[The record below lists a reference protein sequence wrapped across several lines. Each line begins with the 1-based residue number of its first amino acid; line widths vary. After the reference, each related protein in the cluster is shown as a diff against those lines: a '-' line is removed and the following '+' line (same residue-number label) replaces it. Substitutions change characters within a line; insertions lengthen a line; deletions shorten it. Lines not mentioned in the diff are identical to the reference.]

1 MYIILFGGDLMKI
14 TDKIVN
20 YRIKPYTQE
29 ATLQFVLD
37 LIVIAFVTVLFV
49 ITELPVIACVLVD
62 LLYFTVAVIFHYK
75 TLIQAILDK
84 NKRDFVTEKISIKQ
98 FKEEYSFAGDRLG
111 HSYIRIFYPKEMHV
125 GKYKLKVIND
135 KGEEKK
141 LRAVMSFK
149 RTLKFIVFD
158 KNEIEYLN
166 ITYLRKSKIII
177 CFNLIED
184 IDKIPSKR
192 KKDEIEKAIN
202 FINNAI

>member
-1 MYIILFGGDLMKI
+1 MKV
-14 TDKIVN
+14 TDKIVKF
-20 YRIKPYTQE
+20 RIQPYKQE
-29 ATLQFVLD
+29 VSLQFIID
-37 LIVIAFVTVLFV
+37 LIVSVLATVVFVVADF
-49 ITELPVIACVLVD
+49 PVVACVLFD

-84 NKRDFVTEKISIKQ
+84 SKRDYATEKIRIKQ

-111 HSYIRIFYPKEMHV
+111 HSYIRFFYPKEMHV

-149 RTLKFIVFD
+149 RSLEFIVFD

-166 ITYLRKSKIII
+166 VTYLRKSKIII
-177 CFNLIED
+177 CFDLIED

-192 KKDEIEKAIN
+192 RRAEIEKAIN
-202 FINNAI
+202 YINKAI

>member
-1 MYIILFGGDLMKI
+1 MKV
-14 TDKIVN
+14 TDKIVKF
-20 YRIKPYTQE
+20 RIQPYIQE
-29 ATLQFVLD
+29 VSLQFIID
-37 LIVIAFVTVLFV
+37 LIVSVLATVVFVVADF
-49 ITELPVIACVLVD
+49 PVVACVLFD

-84 NKRDFVTEKISIKQ
+84 SKRDFVTEKIRIKQ

-111 HSYIRIFYPKEMHV
+111 HSYIRIFYPKEMHI

-149 RTLKFIVFD
+149 RTLEFIVFD

-166 ITYLRKSKIII
+166 VTYLRKSKIII
-177 CFNLIED
+177 CFGLIED

-192 KKDEIEKAIN
+192 KRAEIEKAIN
-202 FINNAI
+202 YINKAI

>member
-1 MYIILFGGDLMKI
+1 MKV
-14 TDKIVN
+14 TDKIVKF
-20 YRIKPYTQE
+20 RIQPYIQE
-29 ATLQFVLD
+29 VSLHFIID
-37 LIVIAFVTVLFV
+37 LIVSVLATVVFVVADF
-49 ITELPVIACVLVD
+49 PVVACVLFD

-84 NKRDFVTEKISIKQ
+84 SKRDFVTEKIRIKQ
-98 FKEEYSFAGDRLG
+98 FKEEYSFEGDRLG
-111 HSYIRIFYPKEMHV
+111 HSHIRIFYPKEMHV

-149 RTLKFIVFD
+149 RTLEFIVFD

-166 ITYLRKSKIII
+166 VTYLRKSKIII
-177 CFNLIED
+177 CFDLIED

-192 KKDEIEKAIN
+192 KRAEIEKAIN
-202 FINNAI
+202 YINKAI

>member
-1 MYIILFGGDLMKI
+1 MKV
-14 TDKIVN
+14 TDKIVKF
-20 YRIKPYTQE
+20 RIQPYIQE
-29 ATLQFVLD
+29 VSLQFIID
-37 LIVIAFVTVLFV
+37 LIVSVLVTVVFV
-49 ITELPVIACVLVD
+49 VADFPVVACVLFD

-84 NKRDFVTEKISIKQ
+84 SKRDFVTEKIRIKQ

-149 RTLKFIVFD
+149 RALKFIVFD

-177 CFNLIED
+177 CFDLIED

-192 KKDEIEKAIN
+192 KRAEIEKAIN
-202 FINNAI
+202 YINKAI

>member
-1 MYIILFGGDLMKI
+1 MKR
-14 TDKIVN
+14 TKIV
-20 YRIKPYTQE
+20 
-29 ATLQFVLD
+29 ATLGPATNSVEKIKE
-37 LIVIAFVTVLFV
+37 LIANGMDAARVNFSHGTYESHTVL
-49 ITELPVIACVLVD
+49 INNLKQAREELGAPIP
-62 LLYFTVAVIFHYK
+62 LL
-75 TLIQAILDK
+75 LDTK
-84 NKRDFVTEKISIKQ
+84 GPEIRIKQ

>member
-1 MYIILFGGDLMKI
+1 MKV

-20 YRIKPYTQE
+20 YRIEPYIQE

-37 LIVIAFVTVLFV
+37 LILVIFVTIVFVIAKFPAV
-49 ITELPVIACVLVD
+49 ACVLFD

-75 TLIQAILDK
+75 TLIQAILNK

-149 RTLKFIVFD
+149 RTLRFIDFD

-166 ITYLRKSKIII
+166 VTYLRKSKIII
-177 CFNLIED
+177 CFDLIED

-192 KKDEIEKAIN
+192 KRAEIEKAIN
-202 FINNAI
+202 YINKVI

>member
-1 MYIILFGGDLMKI
+1 MKV
-14 TDKIVN
+14 TDKIVKF
-20 YRIKPYTQE
+20 RIQPYIQE
-29 ATLQFVLD
+29 VSLQFIID
-37 LIVIAFVTVLFV
+37 LIVSVLATVVFVVADF
-49 ITELPVIACVLVD
+49 PVVACVLFD

-84 NKRDFVTEKISIKQ
+84 SKRDFVTEKIRIKQ

-149 RTLKFIVFD
+149 RTLEFIVFD

-166 ITYLRKSKIII
+166 VTYLRKSKIII
-177 CFNLIED
+177 CFDLIED

-192 KKDEIEKAIN
+192 KRAEIEKAIN
-202 FINNAI
+202 YINKAI

>member
-1 MYIILFGGDLMKI
+1 MKV

-20 YRIKPYTQE
+20 KRIEPYTQE

-62 LLYFTVAVIFHYK
+62 LLYLILAVIFHYK
-75 TLIQAILDK
+75 TLIQAISDK
-84 NKRDFVTEKISIKQ
+84 NKRDYITEKISVKQ
-98 FKEEYSFAGDRLG
+98 FNEEYSFAGDRLG
-111 HSYIRIFYPKEMHV
+111 HSYIRVFYPKEMQV

-135 KGEEKK
+135 KGEEMK
-141 LRAVMSFK
+141 LRTVMSFK
-149 RTLKFIVFD
+149 RKLKFIVFD
-158 KNEIEYLN
+158 KNEIEYLKV
-166 ITYLRKSKIII
+166 TYLRKSKIII

-192 KKDEIEKAIN
+192 KKDETEKAIN

>member
-1 MYIILFGGDLMKI
+1 MKV
-14 TDKIVN
+14 TDKIVKF
-20 YRIKPYTQE
+20 RIQPYIQE
-29 ATLQFVLD
+29 VSLQFIID
-37 LIVIAFVTVLFV
+37 LIVSVLVTVVFV
-49 ITELPVIACVLVD
+49 VADFPVVACVLFD

-84 NKRDFVTEKISIKQ
+84 SKRDFVTEKIRIKQ

-149 RTLKFIVFD
+149 RTLEFIVFD

-166 ITYLRKSKIII
+166 VTYLRKSKIII
-177 CFNLIED
+177 CFDLIED

-192 KKDEIEKAIN
+192 KRAEIEKAIN
-202 FINNAI
+202 YINKAI

>member
-1 MYIILFGGDLMKI
+1 MKV
-14 TDKIVN
+14 TDKIVKF
-20 YRIKPYTQE
+20 RIQPYIQE
-29 ATLQFVLD
+29 VSLQFIID
-37 LIVIAFVTVLFV
+37 LIISVLVTVVFV
-49 ITELPVIACVLVD
+49 VADFPVVACVLFD

-84 NKRDFVTEKISIKQ
+84 SKRDFVAEKIRIKQ

-149 RTLKFIVFD
+149 RTLEFIVFD
-158 KNEIEYLN
+158 KNEIEHLN
-166 ITYLRKSKIII
+166 VTYLRKSKIII
-177 CFNLIED
+177 CFDLIED

-192 KKDEIEKAIN
+192 KRAEIEKAIN
-202 FINNAI
+202 YINKAI

>member
-1 MYIILFGGDLMKI
+1 MKV
-14 TDKIVN
+14 TDKIVKF
-20 YRIKPYTQE
+20 RIQPYKQE
-29 ATLQFVLD
+29 VSLQFIID
-37 LIVIAFVTVLFV
+37 LIVSVLVTVVFV
-49 ITELPVIACVLVD
+49 VADFPVVACVLFD

-84 NKRDFVTEKISIKQ
+84 SKRDFVTEKIRIKQ

-149 RTLKFIVFD
+149 RTLEFIVFD

-166 ITYLRKSKIII
+166 VTYLRKSKIII
-177 CFNLIED
+177 CFDLIED

-192 KKDEIEKAIN
+192 KRAEIENAINYINKAI
-202 FINNAI
+202 

>member
-29 ATLQFVLD
+29 VTLQIVLD
-37 LIVIAFVTVLFV
+37 FIVVALVTVVFVIAK
-49 ITELPVIACVLVD
+49 IPVIACVAVD
-62 LLYFTVAVIFHYK
+62 LLYLIIAVIFHYK
-75 TLIQAILDK
+75 TLIQAIFDK

-98 FKEEYSFAGDRLG
+98 FKEEFSFAGDRLG

-149 RTLKFIVFD
+149 RTLRFIDFD
-158 KNEIEYLN
+158 KNGIEYLKV
-166 ITYLRKSKIII
+166 TYLRKSKIII
-177 CFNLIED
+177 CFDLIED

-192 KKDEIEKAIN
+192 KRTEIEKAIN

>member
-1 MYIILFGGDLMKI
+1 MKV
-14 TDKIVN
+14 TDKIVKF
-20 YRIKPYTQE
+20 RIQPYIQE
-29 ATLQFVLD
+29 ASLQFIIDLFVSVLATVVFVVLD
-37 LIVIAFVTVLFV
+37 F
-49 ITELPVIACVLVD
+49 PVVACVLFD

-84 NKRDFVTEKISIKQ
+84 SKRDFVTEKIRIKQ
-98 FKEEYSFAGDRLG
+98 FKEEYSFAGDSVG

-125 GKYKLKVIND
+125 DKYKLKVIND

-166 ITYLRKSKIII
+166 VTYLRKSKIII
-177 CFNLIED
+177 CFDLIED

-192 KKDEIEKAIN
+192 KRAEIEKAIN
-202 FINNAI
+202 YINKAI

>member
-1 MYIILFGGDLMKI
+1 MKV
-14 TDKIVN
+14 TDKIVKF
-20 YRIKPYTQE
+20 RIQPYIQE
-29 ATLQFVLD
+29 VSLQFIID
-37 LIVIAFVTVLFV
+37 LIVSVLVTVVFV
-49 ITELPVIACVLVD
+49 VADFPVVVCVLFD

-75 TLIQAILDK
+75 TLILAILDK
-84 NKRDFVTEKISIKQ
+84 SKRDFVTEKISIKQ

-111 HSYIRIFYPKEMHV
+111 HSYIRIFYPKEKHV

-158 KNEIEYLN
+158 KNEIEYLKV
-166 ITYLRKSKIII
+166 TYLRKSKIII
-177 CFNLIED
+177 CFDLIED

-192 KKDEIEKAIN
+192 KRAEIENAINYINKAI
-202 FINNAI
+202 

>member
-1 MYIILFGGDLMKI
+1 MKV
-14 TDKIVN
+14 TDKIVKF
-20 YRIKPYTQE
+20 RIQPYIQE
-29 ATLQFVLD
+29 ASLQFIMD
-37 LIVIAFVTVLFV
+37 LIVIVLVTVVFV
-49 ITELPVIACVLVD
+49 VADFPVVACVLFD

-75 TLIQAILDK
+75 TLIQAILDR

-98 FKEEYSFAGDRLG
+98 FKEEFSFAGDRMG
-111 HSYIRIFYPKEMHV
+111 HSYIRIFYPKEMYV
-125 GKYKLKVIND
+125 DKYKFNIIND

-166 ITYLRKSKIII
+166 VTYLRKSKIII
-177 CFNLIED
+177 CFDMIED

-192 KKDEIEKAIN
+192 KRAEIEKAIN
-202 FINNAI
+202 YINKAI

>member
-1 MYIILFGGDLMKI
+1 MKV
-14 TDKIVN
+14 TDKIVKF
-20 YRIKPYTQE
+20 RIQPYIQE
-29 ATLQFVLD
+29 VSLQFIID
-37 LIVIAFVTVLFV
+37 LIVSVLVTVVFV
-49 ITELPVIACVLVD
+49 VADFPVVVCVLFD

-75 TLIQAILDK
+75 TLIQANSDK

-98 FKEEYSFAGDRLG
+98 FKEEYSFTGDRLG

-141 LRAVMSFK
+141 LRSVMSFK

-166 ITYLRKSKIII
+166 VTYLRKSKIII
-177 CFNLIED
+177 CFDLIED

-192 KKDEIEKAIN
+192 KRAEIENAINYINKAI
-202 FINNAI
+202 

>member
-1 MYIILFGGDLMKI
+1 MKV
-14 TDKIVN
+14 TDKIVKF
-20 YRIKPYTQE
+20 RIQPYKQE
-29 ATLQFVLD
+29 VSLQFIID
-37 LIVIAFVTVLFV
+37 LIVSVLVTVVFV
-49 ITELPVIACVLVD
+49 VADFPVVACVLFD
-62 LLYFTVAVIFHYK
+62 ILYFTVAVIFHYK

-84 NKRDFVTEKISIKQ
+84 SKRDFVTEKIRIKQ

-111 HSYIRIFYPKEMHV
+111 HSYIRIFYPKEMQV

-149 RTLKFIVFD
+149 RTLEFIVFD

-166 ITYLRKSKIII
+166 VTYLRKSKIII
-177 CFNLIED
+177 CFDLIED

-192 KKDEIEKAIN
+192 KRAEIEKAIN
-202 FINNAI
+202 YINKAI

>member
-1 MYIILFGGDLMKI
+1 MKV
-14 TDKIVN
+14 TDKIVKF
-20 YRIKPYTQE
+20 RIQPYKQE
-29 ATLQFVLD
+29 VSLQFIID
-37 LIVIAFVTVLFV
+37 LIVSVLVTVVFV
-49 ITELPVIACVLVD
+49 VADIPVVACVLFD

-84 NKRDFVTEKISIKQ
+84 SKRDFVTEKIRIKQ

-149 RTLKFIVFD
+149 RTLEFIVFD

-166 ITYLRKSKIII
+166 VTYLRKSKIII
-177 CFNLIED
+177 CFDLIED

-192 KKDEIEKAIN
+192 KRAEIEKAIN
-202 FINNAI
+202 YINKAI

>member
-1 MYIILFGGDLMKI
+1 MKI
-14 TDKIVN
+14 TDRIVN
-20 YRIKPYTQE
+20 YRIRPYFQE
-29 ATLQFVLD
+29 ATLQIILDFIVVILATVVFVVAD
-37 LIVIAFVTVLFV
+37 F
-49 ITELPVIACVLVD
+49 PVVACVLFD

-84 NKRDFVTEKISIKQ
+84 SKRDFVTEKIRIKQ
-98 FKEEYSFAGDRLG
+98 SKEEYSFAGDRLG
-111 HSYIRIFYPKEMHV
+111 HSYIRFFYPKEMHV

-149 RTLKFIVFD
+149 RALKFIVFD

-192 KKDEIEKAIN
+192 KRAEIEKAIN
-202 FINNAI
+202 YINKAI